1 MLLVIVSLFG
11 ILLSSLSLLSGKKMY
26 LLLIRITSLESLY
39 ASLAFLMTFLPA
51 FDVLLLSCMVSSFS
65 HVSVLQSYSSS
76 SEDKLRCSIV
86 TTKYRSKPIIDWTLL
101 QAVSDLLKVI
111 DTVLVT
117 LRPYSLL
124 CIFKA

>member
-26 LLLIRITSLESLY
+26 LLLIRITSLEPLY

-111 DTVLVT
+111 
-117 LRPYSLL
+117 L
-124 CIFKA
+124 CW

>member
-65 HVSVLQSYSSS
+65 HVSVLQSYSSL
-76 SEDKLRCSIV
+76 LRTNSGAA
-86 TTKYRSKPIIDWTLL
+86 L
-101 QAVSDLLKVI
+101 
-111 DTVLVT
+111 
-117 LRPYSLL
+117 SLL
-124 CIFKA
+124 STEANP

>member
-11 ILLSSLSLLSGKKMY
+11 ILLSSLSFLSGEKMY
-26 LLLIRITSLESLY
+26 LLLIRITSLEPLY
-39 ASLAFLMTFLPA
+39 ASIAFFMTLLPA

-65 HVSVLQSYSSS
+65 HVCFKILLFP

-86 TTKYRSKPIIDWTLL
+86 TTKYRSKPRIDGDAVTLNWTLL

-111 DTVLVT
+111 
-117 LRPYSLL
+117 L
-124 CIFKA
+124 CW